1 MTKPLYKPK
10 TPSPLNR
17 TITSTQLDK
26 TIVKNTLQNSYNP
39 ESVKLT
45 IHARVPKKDY
55 VRVSDRNELIK
66 NIIEDLEQKFLSER
80 AEQAQKDAELAL
92 SKNDNTSDQALSGEV
107 SLKCE
112 EESLDDWF

>member
-26 TIVKNTLQNSYNP
+26 TIVKNTLQHS
-39 ESVKLT
+39 SDKLT
-45 IHARVPKKDY
+45 IKARVPQKDY

-80 AEQAQKDAELAL
+80 AELAQKDAELAL
-92 SKNDNTSDQALSGEV
+92 LSTNADNTSDQELSGTV
-107 SLKCE
+107 SLKC

>member
-26 TIVKNTLQNSYNP
+26 TIVKNPYNL

-55 VRVSDRNELIK
+55 VSVSDRNELIK
-66 NIIEDLEQKFLSER
+66 NIIEDLEKKFLSER
-80 AEQAQKDAELAL
+80 TEQVQKDAELAL